1 MCGVNV
7 FICIE
12 VKVLIDYELIYER
25 LIIKGKKIYLWVVK
39 YVFIICYLNVFWIK
53 IKIIL
58 DG

>member
-25 LIIKGKKIYLWVVK
+25 LIIKGKKIYLWIV
-39 YVFIICYLNVFWIK
+39 YNLFIICYLNVFWIK